1 MQTADATA
9 PPPVRPSVSGRT
21 KSIAFFGAA
30 ITVIILDQITKGIV
44 RGALDRGESWP
55 DPDWILKIHY
65 VTNSGAAF
73 GILQGQTGFLVVM
86 AFIGLAAIYLY
97 YRNPPFDHWLASV
110 AIGMMLGGAIGN
122 LIDRIRLGRVTDYV
136 DFLSYPSFNVA
147 DASISIGIAILV
159 IGFILLGD
167 HRETSHTSTAPN
179 EDA

>member
-1 MQTADATA
+1 MQTTDATA
-9 PPPVRPSVSGRT
+9 SPPPPSAVSRRT

-30 ITVIILDQITKGIV
+30 LTVIVLDQITKSIV
-44 RGALDRGESWP
+44 RASLERGESWP
-55 DPDWILKIHY
+55 DPDWILKIKY

-73 GILQGQTGFLVVM
+73 GILQGQTGFLIVM
-86 AFIGLAAIYLY
+86 AFIGLVAIYLY

-122 LIDRIRLGRVTDYV
+122 LIDRVRFERVTDYV

-159 IGFILLGD
+159 IGFLVFGD
-167 HRETSHTSTAPN
+167 HRQTAATAAPN
-179 EDA
+179 EDT